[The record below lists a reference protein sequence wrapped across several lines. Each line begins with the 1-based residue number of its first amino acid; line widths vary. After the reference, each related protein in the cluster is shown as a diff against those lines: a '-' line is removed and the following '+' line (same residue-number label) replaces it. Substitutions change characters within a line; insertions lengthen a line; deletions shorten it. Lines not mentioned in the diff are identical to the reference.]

1 MGLRSKPVD
10 KGGSRTKIAE
20 RESTRRGGG
29 CSLQNMVANGAGGIS
44 STRKLSR
51 RTFLDWSILSSGTWR
66 EKGESFSGLGRHLS
80 SRCKEDGFEKYTLL
94 LCLRTGRLRSCRE
107 ERKGGARLAEA

>member
-1 MGLRSKPVD
+1 MGPGLLDFRSRPVD
-10 KGGSRTKIAE
+10 KGGSRTRIAE

-44 STRKLSR
+44 STRKLSK
-51 RTFLDWSILSSGTWR
+51 RTSLDWSILSSGTWR

-80 SRCKEDGFEKYTLL
+80 SRCKEDGFGKYTLSIMPQDRQAQKL
-94 LCLRTGRLRSCRE
+94 QRLRI
-107 ERKGGARLAEA
+107 